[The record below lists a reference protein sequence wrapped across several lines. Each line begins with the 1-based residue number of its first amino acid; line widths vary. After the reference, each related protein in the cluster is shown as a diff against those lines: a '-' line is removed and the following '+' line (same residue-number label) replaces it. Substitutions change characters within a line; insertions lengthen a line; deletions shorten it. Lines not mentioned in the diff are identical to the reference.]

1 MFLVGFCNLKV
12 ESELSGALNW
22 ADFFREVISIGDSEI
37 ERWAAHDLPFSAD
50 PACEGILVKT
60 VEFYVRSNSKLE
72 RMSF

>member
-1 MFLVGFCNLKV
+1 M
-12 ESELSGALNW
+12 
-22 ADFFREVISIGDSEI
+22 ISIGDSEI

-72 RMSF
+72 RMPF